1 MNPFQNVLGPMGIDS
16 VTNKMKFDNTG
27 VGKFYNRN
35 YKPESLAEEFPWLAG
50 ITEFDKKLAEDIS
63 SSYVKSLPTFGAD
76 ASKDIEKQIQG
87 LLPQAI
93 EPSTTIPL
101 FGAPGSDAP
110 DVIKGQ
116 TIEGIGSS
124 IKNIGE
130 VGKDAPDVITG
141 SMREGIPEKVK
152 TETPEETAFAQG
164 LDAYINAVR
173 GTNAPAP
180 DVKSL
185 DEYKE
190 IFSKI
195 TGVDVSGKIDKSA
208 ALMSFGLALMQNRAG
223 KGFNLGRI
231 LGEVGKAGEIAL
243 PKLEQAKA
251 NAQAAALAGGKYA
264 LEQRS
269 ADEAKA
275 RAAKEKGMARSSYY
289 VVPKI
294 SKDGSPSSFIAEID
308 RGSLE
313 RLSPYELDA
322 LYNTEGFN
330 EKYMVVDGS
339 MYTSIVAEAMKG
351 KEAAE
356 IYDTK
361 TPRKIELLGEGA
373 SDLFTIETWRP
384 LPTAPDHVEGKLVG
398 TGTDTYNALAKA
410 ARDLQKAKARFI
422 EGFGIA
428 EGTNFFRYTTDT
440 IDSLG
445 AAFGIK
451 FSEEAT
457 RTSKL
462 KLFFT
467 KLQAQNAKEILGEAG
482 KTISDADRALVASI
496 VGNPGVLTDSRL
508 LEEKLNQLYQEIIIK
523 KEQDILAAL
532 GTLDRYTNRNVSSL
546 LGGGDDLS
554 EEDEKERVAEL
565 KKLGIEP

>member
-1 MNPFQNVLGPMGIDS
+1 MAGIGDSFFRGGNPNDFVIDINPSGVKDFFQPDRAGIGAINDLNLQDIPISVGGDTVKDILKNQEKFLYNDSFLNNENKENINKEDLSAFEASKQTTTPFDANFIIPPKGPD
-16 VTNKMKFDNTG
+16 KA
-27 VGKFYNRN
+27 
-35 YKPESLAEEFPWLAG
+35 LAELQA
-50 ITEFDKKLAEDIS
+50 
-63 SSYVKSLPTFGAD
+63 SL
-76 ASKDIEKQIQG
+76 SKEKYGQ
-87 LLPQAI
+87 
-93 EPSTTIPL
+93 
-101 FGAPGSDAP
+101 PG
-110 DVIKGQ
+110 KG
-116 TIEGIGSS
+116 
-124 IKNIGE
+124 
-130 VGKDAPDVITG
+130 APDVITG
-141 SMREGIPEKVK
+141 NMKEGIEGVESAEDK
-152 TETPEETAFAQG
+152 AFAQG
-164 LDAYINAVR
+164 LDAYINAAR

-251 NAQAAALAGGKYA
+251 NAKAAALAGGKYA
-264 LEQRS
+264 LQQRS
-269 ADEAKA
+269 ADEAQA
-275 RAAKEKGMARSSYY
+275 RAAKEKGMARSDYY
-289 VVPKI
+289 VVPKMG
-294 SKDGSPSSFIAEID
+294 KDGSPSSFIANID
-308 RGSLE
+308 RGSLQK
-313 RLSPYELDA
+313 LSPYELDA

-330 EKYMVVDGS
+330 EKYTVVDGS
-339 MYTSIVAEAMKG
+339 MYSTIIAEAMKTP
-351 KEAAE
+351 EAAE

-361 TPRKIELLGEGA
+361 TPRKIELLGPDV

-428 EGTNFFRYTTDT
+428 EGTNAFKYTADK

-451 FSEEAT
+451 FSEDANP
-457 RTSKL
+457 TSKL
-462 KLFFT
+462 QLFFT

-482 KTISDADRALVASI
+482 KTISDADRKLVADI
-496 VGNPGVLTDSRL
+496 VGNPGVLSDSRL

-523 KEQDILAAL
+523 KEQDILSAL

-546 LGGGDDLS
+546 IGGGDDLS
-554 EEDEKERVAEL
+554 EEDEKERVAAL
-565 KKLGIEP
+565 KQLGIEV

>member
-1 MNPFQNVLGPMGIDS
+1 MNPFQNVLGPMGIDDIKS
-16 VTNKMKFDNTG
+16 RNNSMQFDNTG

-35 YKPESLAEEFPWLAG
+35 YKPELLEKEFPFLAG
-50 ITEFDKKLAEDIS
+50 IS
-63 SSYVKSLPTFGAD
+63 SAYEETLPNFSET
-76 ASKDIEKQIQG
+76 ASKKIEEQIQG

-93 EPSTTIPL
+93 V
-101 FGAPGSDAP
+101 P
-110 DVIKGQ
+110 DVVPNQQKD
-116 TIEGIGSS
+116 
-124 IKNIGE
+124 E
-130 VGKDAPDVITG
+130 VGIKPPLDISSLYESTSPGTGQPSKDAPSVITG
-141 SMREGIPEKVK
+141 GMREGIKDQVIGDVEGVESPEDR
-152 TETPEETAFAQG
+152 AFAQG
-164 LDAYINAVR
+164 LDAYINAAR

-223 KGFNLGRI
+223 KGFNLGRM

-269 ADEAKA
+269 SDEAQA
-275 RAAKEKGMARSSYY
+275 RAAKEKGMARSDYY

-294 SKDGSPSSFIAEID
+294 GEDGSPSSFIAEID

-330 EKYMVVDGS
+330 EKYTVVDGS

-361 TPRKIELLGEGA
+361 TPRKIELLGPDV

-384 LPTAPDHVEGKLVG
+384 LPTAPDYVEGKLVG

-451 FSEEAT
+451 FSEKAT

-482 KTISDADRALVASI
+482 KTISDADRELVKSI

-532 GTLDRYTNRNVSSL
+532 GTLDRYTNKNVSSL

>member
-1 MNPFQNVLGPMGIDS
+1 MNPFQNVLGPMGIDDIKS
-16 VTNKMKFDNTG
+16 RNNSMQFDNTG

-35 YKPESLAEEFPWLAG
+35 YKPELLEKEFPFLAG
-50 ITEFDKKLAEDIS
+50 IS
-63 SSYVKSLPTFGAD
+63 SAYEETLPNFSET
-76 ASKDIEKQIQG
+76 ASKKIEEQIQG

-93 EPSTTIPL
+93 V
-101 FGAPGSDAP
+101 P
-110 DVIKGQ
+110 DVVPNQQKD
-116 TIEGIGSS
+116 
-124 IKNIGE
+124 E
-130 VGKDAPDVITG
+130 VGIKPPLDISSLYESTSPGTGQPSKDAPSVITG
-141 SMREGIPEKVK
+141 GMREGIKDQVIGDVEGVESPEDR
-152 TETPEETAFAQG
+152 AFAQG
-164 LDAYINAVR
+164 LDAYINAAR

-223 KGFNLGRI
+223 KGFNLGRM

-269 ADEAKA
+269 SDEAQA
-275 RAAKEKGMARSSYY
+275 RAAKEKGMARSDYY

-294 SKDGSPSSFIAEID
+294 GEDGSPSSFIANID

-330 EKYMVVDGS
+330 EKYTVVDGS

-361 TPRKIELLGEGA
+361 TPRKMELLGEGA

-384 LPTAPDHVEGKLVG
+384 LPTAPDYVEGKLVG

-451 FSEEAT
+451 FSEKAT

-482 KTISDADRALVASI
+482 KTISDADRELVKSI

-532 GTLDRYTNRNVSSL
+532 GTLDRYTNKNVSSL